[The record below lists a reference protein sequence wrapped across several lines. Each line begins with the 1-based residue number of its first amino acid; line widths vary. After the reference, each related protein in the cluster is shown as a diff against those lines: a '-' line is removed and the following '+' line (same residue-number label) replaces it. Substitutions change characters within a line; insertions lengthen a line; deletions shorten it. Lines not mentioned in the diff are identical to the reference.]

1 MKKLALNTDYIKN
14 GEFWRY
20 GSWSD
25 STHFRGIESKQG
37 YFLCSSWEELWG
49 LLYYVDGKNN
59 TTYYNEIEDDYINSQ
74 DDRFD
79 GLEYDE
85 IIELYTENDYQELCD
100 SFMENDS
107 VNSHIFFELTD
118 QDFEMLKNDLQRGWE
133 PDLLQFIEKYKE
145 HENDIL
151 EWVLLDAE
159 NYTINYSFDDE
170 RCKDDLSLF
179 IYD

>member
-20 GSWSD
+20 GSWND

-49 LLYYVDGKNN
+49 LLYYADSNDLN
-59 TTYYNEIEDDYINSQ
+59 THYNETENDYIYSQ
-74 DDRFD
+74 SDRFD
-79 GLEYDE
+79 GLEFDDIVE
-85 IIELYTENDYQELCD
+85 MYTEDDYQELCD
-100 SFMENDS
+100 DFMRDDS
-107 VNSHIFFELTD
+107 VNHHIFFELTD
-118 QDFEMLKNDLQRGWE
+118 DDFRMLKDDLKRGWA
-133 PDLLQFIEKYKE
+133 PDLLQFINDHKE
-145 HENDIL
+145 RENDIL

-170 RCKDDLSLF
+170 RCKDDLC
-179 IYD
+179 IWED

>member
-20 GSWSD
+20 GSWND

-85 IIELYTENDYQELCD
+85 IIELYTENDYQELC
-100 SFMENDS
+100 ENYLRDDQF
-107 VNSHIFFELTD
+107 HRDAFFVIDESEYKLAKRCIANGS
-118 QDFEMLKNDLQRGWE
+118 LSDLGE
-133 PDLLQFIEKYKE
+133 FINKHPERE
-145 HENDIL
+145 SDIL
-151 EWVLLDAE
+151 EWAIIDGC
-159 NYTINYSFDDE
+159 NYVNYLFDSE
-170 RCKDDLSLF
+170 ACKDDLA
-179 IYD
+179 IWED